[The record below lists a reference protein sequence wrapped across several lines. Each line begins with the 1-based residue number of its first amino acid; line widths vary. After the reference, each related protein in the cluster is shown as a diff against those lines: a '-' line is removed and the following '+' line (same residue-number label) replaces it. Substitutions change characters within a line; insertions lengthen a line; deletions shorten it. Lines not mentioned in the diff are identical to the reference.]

1 METKKIIKYF
11 KREIKKIYG
20 EQLVDVILFGS
31 WARGT
36 ADIDSDIDL
45 LVVLQGEIMPG
56 KEIDKMINCITD
68 LNLKYD
74 TLLSVVPISNEL
86 YKQTNSPLI
95 LNVKKEG
102 IPA

>member
-1 METKKIIKYF
+1 MF

-45 LVVLQGEIMPG
+45 LIVLQGEIMPG

-68 LNLKYD
+68 LN
-74 TLLSVVPISNEL
+74 
-86 YKQTNSPLI
+86 
-95 LNVKKEG
+95 
-102 IPA
+102 